1 MISSQKGQGSDWS
14 LYKQG
19 NDSMANSLI
28 GAKSEVDSLSQD
40 TGVFSMPS
48 SMISSNS
55 MALSFAAEMDSSG
68 FFSDMETGRNS
79 CVPDSDQEPAKI
91 HQISPITENSEPESN
106 SSSNE
111 SQVDCH
117 KSESVTKVSQQS
129 NIPTTILDVDPVSG
143 EIACL
148 SQSSP
153 SSLVSFSEEYH
164 D

>member
-1 MISSQKGQGSDWS
+1 
-14 LYKQG
+14 
-19 NDSMANSLI
+19 MANSLI

-68 FFSDMETGRNS
+68 FFSDMETGRSS
-79 CVPDSDQEPAKI
+79 CVPDHDQEPVKG

-111 SQVDCH
+111 SQLDCH
-117 KSESVTKVSQQS
+117 KSESVIQVSQQS
-129 NIPTTILDVDPVSG
+129 NCPTTTILDVDPHSR
-143 EIACL
+143 EIVCL
-148 SQSSP
+148 NEFSP
-153 SSLVSFSEEYH
+153 SSLVSSIEEYH
-164 D
+164 DKP